1 MRLEKLG
8 DQLIPI
14 GRRCHRFPARDRR
27 LAVQLDERLE
37 ARAERCGSG
46 KKMRVFLLEQR
57 HPLLERSHERKRAAD
72 AHLQEQCVRHLHAAD
87 APAFRFDE
95 HRS

>member
-1 MRLEKLG
+1 MRLEKLR
-8 DQLIPI
+8 DQPIPI
-14 GRRCHRFPARDRR
+14 GGGRHRSPARDRR

-46 KKMRVFLLEQR
+46 EKMRILLLEQR
-57 HPLLERSHERKRAAD
+57 HPLLERGHERKRAAD
-72 AHLQEQCVRHLHAAD
+72 AHLREQCVGHLHAAD

-95 HRS
+95 YRS